1 MVYLSPFCSELRD
14 LMDLVDGIRVFVA
27 AVETGSFSGAA
38 ARLGMS
44 PKLASKYMAEL
55 ESRLGAQLLQR
66 TTRRLG
72 LTAAGERLMGRAP
85 DWLDLL
91 EDMTGD
97 LREVGRG
104 LSGTLRVSAPVTFG
118 ELFVQPMLRRFRA
131 PHPDLEI
138 DLRLSDSF
146 VDLAA
151 DGIDVAIRI
160 GRLDDSAL
168 IARKLGQ
175 SGLLLVASPGYLAEH
190 GAPQTRDALTH
201 HLCIRDTNMRGDGA
215 WPLTVGGEIQR
226 ITVAGHYLV
235 NSARMA
241 RDLAISGEGIALCPD
256 YIVRDDL
263 AAGRLSHVL
272 CDVSGPRLDI
282 HAVHLSQRRLARRSR
297 ALLDFL
303 ASDRFGGLLGSS
315 SER

>member
-1 MVYLSPFCSELRD
+1 MVYLSPFCSELRG

-97 LREVGRG
+97 LRAVGRG
-104 LSGTLRVSAPVTFG
+104 VSGT
-118 ELFVQPMLRRFRA
+118 
-131 PHPDLEI
+131 
-138 DLRLSDSF
+138 LRLSDSF

-175 SGLLLVASPGYLAEH
+175 SGLLLVASPGYLAE
-190 GAPQTRDALTH
+190 D
-201 HLCIRDTNMRGDGA
+201 
-215 WPLTVGGEIQR
+215 
-226 ITVAGHYLV
+226 
-235 NSARMA
+235 
-241 RDLAISGEGIALCPD
+241 
-256 YIVRDDL
+256 
-263 AAGRLSHVL
+263 
-272 CDVSGPRLDI
+272 
-282 HAVHLSQRRLARRSR
+282 
-297 ALLDFL
+297 
-303 ASDRFGGLLGSS
+303 
-315 SER
+315 